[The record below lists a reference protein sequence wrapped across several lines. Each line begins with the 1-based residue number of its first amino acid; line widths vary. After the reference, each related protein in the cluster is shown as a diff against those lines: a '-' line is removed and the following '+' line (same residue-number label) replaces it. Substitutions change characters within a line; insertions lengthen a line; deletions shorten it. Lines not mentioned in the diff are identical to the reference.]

1 MNKNEQDQFGAKSF
15 AQDAASDLDGLSLPL
30 SPAQLG
36 VYFDHLN
43 DATGIRY
50 NLGQVTTIAGDL
62 DVELFRSA
70 AARLVAQTPALNMAI
85 VLIDDMPRQVSVS
98 DRPVVV
104 SFHDLRDTPD
114 PQAARAELVHHL
126 TFTPF
131 DLARDPLFRWAL
143 VKVKDGET
151 DWVQIY
157 HHIIADGWSF
167 QRLVAQLSAGYT
179 SLLADGYSRVVPE
192 VEPYADHIAEEIA
205 YQESA
210 VAVRDG
216 TYWRDL
222 LSDYTCAKPF
232 EERHVWSKDVPFIRH
247 RVVLEGAVLEG
258 MTRLAKAHGT
268 TSGQVVTAAIA
279 VMEALWSQSD
289 DIVLGTPLL
298 GRFGAMARSVV
309 SMSSNLGHLRIT
321 DIWSNSIGSLL
332 EDIKSQKLAG
342 REYLRYRYEDLKRD
356 LFETGTSAMLSRV
369 NINQMPFGYDV
380 RFGELSGK
388 TTNLSPGPLDGLSVA
403 LYPQS
408 DGRLIMDFDGN
419 ASAFDLEAVRH
430 MGEQVLHI
438 LDQFRDLGSERVL
451 GSLRLASDIEVE
463 CLSGFNATSCAV
475 EVGVLPDLLS
485 DRAVLDAG
493 SPAVVF
499 GDDALSY
506 GELEARSN
514 ALGRYLIGLGVGP
527 DAVVGIALPRSFE
540 MVIALVGVLK
550 AGGAYLPLDPE
561 YPEDRL
567 RYMLG
572 DSGADVV
579 ISRSD
584 VLERLGLG
592 GIDTN
597 TDTDTL
603 TQYQYTDRFVIP
615 THILCVDDAGLSAAL
630 ADQET
635 ARISNAERVAPLRP
649 DHLAYVIYTSGS
661 TGRPKGVGN
670 THGGMV
676 NRLRWSGSIKNHSS
690 STSDLPTLRL
700 LANSFGFIDFH
711 NGLLLGLEHGER
723 VMLVADPMLLLEAAA
738 DHITQDGSVA
748 LTLVPSLLRSL
759 SELPRFNAI
768 LHHASI
774 VVSGEPLPL
783 DLLHS
788 VQVKL
793 PDAEFWNFYGMS
805 EAAGDS
811 LYNRL
816 EGNGA
821 PIGAPLWNTQVHV
834 LSGSL
839 QIVPVGVWGEMYI
852 SGAGLARGYVGRS
865 DLTSERFIACPFGAA
880 GSRMYRTG
888 DLGRWRSDGVLE
900 FGGRSDDQVKLRGFR
915 IEPGEI
921 EAALERLEG
930 VGQAAVVVREIAGEA
945 RLVGYVTPQ
954 GEYRVTT
961 DSTTSVLEPSVLRA
975 GLSAELPEYMV
986 PSAFVVLGS
995 FPLSPSGKLDRRGLP
1010 APEITGVS
1018 EYEAPVTPDEALLCR
1033 LFGELTGAARVSVT
1047 ESFFALGG
1055 HSLLVMRL
1063 VARVRAERGVELPL
1077 RSVFAHP
1084 SARALAVALSQAGST
1099 RLGAVIA
1106 GSGFDDE
1113 GGAVLSLGQERL
1125 WSLSQLEAV
1134 PSGQYNIPIGL
1145 RLTGDLDVGALG
1157 AALECLVDRHAVL
1170 RTVIDAPDGI
1180 ARGRV
1185 LPRGSFG
1192 SVLEEVDL
1200 RGSGGVPEREAE
1212 ALSVL
1217 LAFARRPFDLAC
1229 DVRLRA
1235 LLVYVGP
1242 EEALLGLVADHGS
1255 FDGSSFAVFGAELSA
1270 LYDAARSEFA
1280 GDLGSALAPLEWQFG
1295 DWAAWQRG
1303 WLDAGGLEAGLE
1315 YWEDHLSGAPHILEL
1330 PTDYVRRA
1338 DRARIAGYHDVV
1350 IAPEVR
1356 SGLEALALLHGTTL
1370 YGVLLAGLGFVLS
1383 GLTRQDE
1390 VVIGSPSAG
1399 RVQEGSEALLGFF
1412 VNTLALR
1419 LAPGF
1424 ASDLGD
1430 YLEQV
1435 GGTVRDGLE
1444 HESAPFEQV
1453 VERVGVERSLSHAP
1467 VFQVMFAWQS
1477 QGGGSLGL
1485 GDLDIAGIDLPLGQ
1499 AKFDLS
1505 VSLAPDADGSIRGVL
1520 EYDGDLFTSVTI
1532 SRWCDVLGSVL
1543 EQFANAAHAAELCS
1557 LGSLRLASDIEV
1569 ECLSGF
1575 NATSCA
1581 VEVGVLP
1588 DLLSDRAVLDAG
1600 SPAVVFG
1607 DDVSE
1612 LWRA

>member
-1 MNKNEQDQFGAKSF
+1 M
-15 AQDAASDLDGLSLPL
+15 
-30 SPAQLG
+30 
-36 VYFDHLN
+36 
-43 DATGIRY
+43 
-50 NLGQVTTIAGDL
+50 
-62 DVELFRSA
+62 
-70 AARLVAQTPALNMAI
+70 
-85 VLIDDMPRQVSVS
+85 
-98 DRPVVV
+98 
-104 SFHDLRDTPD
+104 
-114 PQAARAELVHHL
+114 
-126 TFTPF
+126 
-131 DLARDPLFRWAL
+131 
-143 VKVKDGET
+143 
-151 DWVQIY
+151 
-157 HHIIADGWSF
+157 
-167 QRLVAQLSAGYT
+167 
-179 SLLADGYSRVVPE
+179 
-192 VEPYADHIAEEIA
+192 
-205 YQESA
+205 
-210 VAVRDG
+210 
-216 TYWRDL
+216 
-222 LSDYTCAKPF
+222 
-232 EERHVWSKDVPFIRH
+232 
-247 RVVLEGAVLEG
+247 
-258 MTRLAKAHGT
+258 
-268 TSGQVVTAAIA
+268 
-279 VMEALWSQSD
+279 
-289 DIVLGTPLL
+289 
-298 GRFGAMARSVV
+298 
-309 SMSSNLGHLRIT
+309 
-321 DIWSNSIGSLL
+321 
-332 EDIKSQKLAG
+332 
-342 REYLRYRYEDLKRD
+342 
-356 LFETGTSAMLSRV
+356 
-369 NINQMPFGYDV
+369 
-380 RFGELSGK
+380 
-388 TTNLSPGPLDGLSVA
+388 
-403 LYPQS
+403 
-408 DGRLIMDFDGN
+408 
-419 ASAFDLEAVRH
+419 
-430 MGEQVLHI
+430 
-438 LDQFRDLGSERVL
+438 
-451 GSLRLASDIEVE
+451 
-463 CLSGFNATSCAV
+463 
-475 EVGVLPDLLS
+475 
-485 DRAVLDAG
+485 
-493 SPAVVF
+493 
-499 GDDALSY
+499 
-506 GELEARSN
+506 
-514 ALGRYLIGLGVGP
+514 
-527 DAVVGIALPRSFE
+527 
-540 MVIALVGVLK
+540 
-550 AGGAYLPLDPE
+550 
-561 YPEDRL
+561 
-567 RYMLG
+567 
-572 DSGADVV
+572 
-579 ISRSD
+579 
-584 VLERLGLG
+584 
-592 GIDTN
+592 
-597 TDTDTL
+597 
-603 TQYQYTDRFVIP
+603 
-615 THILCVDDAGLSAAL
+615 SAAL

-635 ARISNAERVAPLRP
+635 ARIGNAERVAPLRP
-649 DHLAYVIYTSGS
+649 EHLAYVIYTSGS

-954 GEYRVTT
+954 GEIDVP

-1607 DDVSE
+1607 DDALSYGE
-1612 LWRA
+1612 LEARSNALGRYLIGLGVGPDAVVGIALPRSFEMVIALVGVLKAGGAYLPLDPEYPEDRLRYMLGDSGADVVISRSDVLERLGLGGIDTIPDTDTDTLPNTNPQTALLFPPIFYVLMMRV

>member
-43 DATGIRY
+43 DTTGIRY

-98 DRPVVV
+98 DRPVEV
-104 SFHDLRDTPD
+104 SFYDFRDTPD

-356 LFETGTSAMLSRV
+356 LFETGTSAMLARV
-369 NINQMPFGYDV
+369 HINQMPFGYDV

-485 DRAVLDAG
+485 DRAVLDVG

-597 TDTDTL
+597 TYTDT
-603 TQYQYTDRFVIP
+603 TYP
-615 THILCVDDAGLSAAL
+615 
-630 ADQET
+630 
-635 ARISNAERVAPLRP
+635 
-649 DHLAYVIYTSGS
+649 
-661 TGRPKGVGN
+661 
-670 THGGMV
+670 
-676 NRLRWSGSIKNHSS
+676 
-690 STSDLPTLRL
+690 
-700 LANSFGFIDFH
+700 
-711 NGLLLGLEHGER
+711 
-723 VMLVADPMLLLEAAA
+723 
-738 DHITQDGSVA
+738 
-748 LTLVPSLLRSL
+748 
-759 SELPRFNAI
+759 
-768 LHHASI
+768 
-774 VVSGEPLPL
+774 
-783 DLLHS
+783 
-788 VQVKL
+788 
-793 PDAEFWNFYGMS
+793 
-805 EAAGDS
+805 
-811 LYNRL
+811 
-816 EGNGA
+816 
-821 PIGAPLWNTQVHV
+821 
-834 LSGSL
+834 
-839 QIVPVGVWGEMYI
+839 
-852 SGAGLARGYVGRS
+852 
-865 DLTSERFIACPFGAA
+865 
-880 GSRMYRTG
+880 
-888 DLGRWRSDGVLE
+888 
-900 FGGRSDDQVKLRGFR
+900 
-915 IEPGEI
+915 
-921 EAALERLEG
+921 
-930 VGQAAVVVREIAGEA
+930 
-945 RLVGYVTPQ
+945 
-954 GEYRVTT
+954 
-961 DSTTSVLEPSVLRA
+961 
-975 GLSAELPEYMV
+975 
-986 PSAFVVLGS
+986 
-995 FPLSPSGKLDRRGLP
+995 
-1010 APEITGVS
+1010 
-1018 EYEAPVTPDEALLCR
+1018 
-1033 LFGELTGAARVSVT
+1033 
-1047 ESFFALGG
+1047 
-1055 HSLLVMRL
+1055 
-1063 VARVRAERGVELPL
+1063 
-1077 RSVFAHP
+1077 
-1084 SARALAVALSQAGST
+1084 
-1099 RLGAVIA
+1099 
-1106 GSGFDDE
+1106 
-1113 GGAVLSLGQERL
+1113 
-1125 WSLSQLEAV
+1125 
-1134 PSGQYNIPIGL
+1134 IPIPL
-1145 RLTGDLDVGALG
+1145 QTPLLFPRIFY
-1157 AALECLVDRHAVL
+1157 VL
-1170 RTVIDAPDGI
+1170 MM
-1180 ARGRV
+1180 RV
-1185 LPRGSFG
+1185 
-1192 SVLEEVDL
+1192 
-1200 RGSGGVPEREAE
+1200 
-1212 ALSVL
+1212 
-1217 LAFARRPFDLAC
+1217 
-1229 DVRLRA
+1229 
-1235 LLVYVGP
+1235 
-1242 EEALLGLVADHGS
+1242 
-1255 FDGSSFAVFGAELSA
+1255 
-1270 LYDAARSEFA
+1270 
-1280 GDLGSALAPLEWQFG
+1280 
-1295 DWAAWQRG
+1295 
-1303 WLDAGGLEAGLE
+1303 
-1315 YWEDHLSGAPHILEL
+1315 
-1330 PTDYVRRA
+1330 
-1338 DRARIAGYHDVV
+1338 
-1350 IAPEVR
+1350 
-1356 SGLEALALLHGTTL
+1356 
-1370 YGVLLAGLGFVLS
+1370 
-1383 GLTRQDE
+1383 
-1390 VVIGSPSAG
+1390 
-1399 RVQEGSEALLGFF
+1399 
-1412 VNTLALR
+1412 
-1419 LAPGF
+1419 
-1424 ASDLGD
+1424 
-1430 YLEQV
+1430 
-1435 GGTVRDGLE
+1435 
-1444 HESAPFEQV
+1444 
-1453 VERVGVERSLSHAP
+1453 
-1467 VFQVMFAWQS
+1467 
-1477 QGGGSLGL
+1477 
-1485 GDLDIAGIDLPLGQ
+1485 
-1499 AKFDLS
+1499 
-1505 VSLAPDADGSIRGVL
+1505 
-1520 EYDGDLFTSVTI
+1520 
-1532 SRWCDVLGSVL
+1532 
-1543 EQFANAAHAAELCS
+1543 
-1557 LGSLRLASDIEV
+1557 
-1569 ECLSGF
+1569 
-1575 NATSCA
+1575 
-1581 VEVGVLP
+1581 
-1588 DLLSDRAVLDAG
+1588 
-1600 SPAVVFG
+1600 
-1607 DDVSE
+1607 
-1612 LWRA
+1612 

>member
-1 MNKNEQDQFGAKSF
+1 
-15 AQDAASDLDGLSLPL
+15 
-30 SPAQLG
+30 
-36 VYFDHLN
+36 
-43 DATGIRY
+43 
-50 NLGQVTTIAGDL
+50 
-62 DVELFRSA
+62 
-70 AARLVAQTPALNMAI
+70 
-85 VLIDDMPRQVSVS
+85 
-98 DRPVVV
+98 
-104 SFHDLRDTPD
+104 
-114 PQAARAELVHHL
+114 
-126 TFTPF
+126 
-131 DLARDPLFRWAL
+131 
-143 VKVKDGET
+143 
-151 DWVQIY
+151 
-157 HHIIADGWSF
+157 
-167 QRLVAQLSAGYT
+167 
-179 SLLADGYSRVVPE
+179 
-192 VEPYADHIAEEIA
+192 
-205 YQESA
+205 
-210 VAVRDG
+210 
-216 TYWRDL
+216 
-222 LSDYTCAKPF
+222 
-232 EERHVWSKDVPFIRH
+232 
-247 RVVLEGAVLEG
+247 
-258 MTRLAKAHGT
+258 
-268 TSGQVVTAAIA
+268 
-279 VMEALWSQSD
+279 
-289 DIVLGTPLL
+289 
-298 GRFGAMARSVV
+298 
-309 SMSSNLGHLRIT
+309 
-321 DIWSNSIGSLL
+321 
-332 EDIKSQKLAG
+332 
-342 REYLRYRYEDLKRD
+342 
-356 LFETGTSAMLSRV
+356 
-369 NINQMPFGYDV
+369 
-380 RFGELSGK
+380 
-388 TTNLSPGPLDGLSVA
+388 
-403 LYPQS
+403 
-408 DGRLIMDFDGN
+408 
-419 ASAFDLEAVRH
+419 
-430 MGEQVLHI
+430 
-438 LDQFRDLGSERVL
+438 
-451 GSLRLASDIEVE
+451 
-463 CLSGFNATSCAV
+463 
-475 EVGVLPDLLS
+475 
-485 DRAVLDAG
+485 
-493 SPAVVF
+493 
-499 GDDALSY
+499 
-506 GELEARSN
+506 
-514 ALGRYLIGLGVGP
+514 
-527 DAVVGIALPRSFE
+527 
-540 MVIALVGVLK
+540 
-550 AGGAYLPLDPE
+550 
-561 YPEDRL
+561 
-567 RYMLG
+567 
-572 DSGADVV
+572 
-579 ISRSD
+579 
-584 VLERLGLG
+584 
-592 GIDTN
+592 
-597 TDTDTL
+597 
-603 TQYQYTDRFVIP
+603 
-615 THILCVDDAGLSAAL
+615 
-630 ADQET
+630 
-635 ARISNAERVAPLRP
+635 
-649 DHLAYVIYTSGS
+649 
-661 TGRPKGVGN
+661 
-670 THGGMV
+670 
-676 NRLRWSGSIKNHSS
+676 
-690 STSDLPTLRL
+690 
-700 LANSFGFIDFH
+700 
-711 NGLLLGLEHGER
+711 
-723 VMLVADPMLLLEAAA
+723 
-738 DHITQDGSVA
+738 
-748 LTLVPSLLRSL
+748 
-759 SELPRFNAI
+759 
-768 LHHASI
+768 
-774 VVSGEPLPL
+774 
-783 DLLHS
+783 
-788 VQVKL
+788 
-793 PDAEFWNFYGMS
+793 
-805 EAAGDS
+805 
-811 LYNRL
+811 
-816 EGNGA
+816 
-821 PIGAPLWNTQVHV
+821 
-834 LSGSL
+834 
-839 QIVPVGVWGEMYI
+839 
-852 SGAGLARGYVGRS
+852 
-865 DLTSERFIACPFGAA
+865 
-880 GSRMYRTG
+880 
-888 DLGRWRSDGVLE
+888 
-900 FGGRSDDQVKLRGFR
+900 
-915 IEPGEI
+915 
-921 EAALERLEG
+921 
-930 VGQAAVVVREIAGEA
+930 
-945 RLVGYVTPQ
+945 
-954 GEYRVTT
+954 
-961 DSTTSVLEPSVLRA
+961 
-975 GLSAELPEYMV
+975 MV

-1242 EEALLGLVADHGS
+1242 QEALLGLVADHGS

-1543 EQFANAAHAAELCS
+1543 GQFANAANAAELCS

-1588 DLLSDRAVLDAG
+1588 DLLSDRAVLDVG

-1607 DDVSE
+1607 DGALSYGELEARSNALGRYLIGLGVGPDAVVGIALPRSFEMVIALVGVLKAGGAYLPLDPEYPEDRLRYMLGDSGADVVISRSDVLERLGLGGIDTNTDADIHKAPTHILCVDDAGLSAALADQETARISNAERVAPLRPDHLAYVIYTSGSTGRPKGVGNTHGGMVNRLRWSGSIKNHSSSTSDLPTLRLLANSFGFIDFHNGLLLGLEHGERVMLVADPMLLLEAAADHITQDGSVALTLVPSLLRSLSE
-1612 LWRA
+1612 LPRFSAILHHASIVVSGEPLPLDLLHSVQVKLPDAEFWNFYGMSEAAGDSLYNRLEGNGVCFGSPLWNTQVHVLSGSLQIVPVGVWGEMYISGAGLARGYVGRSDLTSERFIACPFGAAGSRMYRTGDLGRWRSDGVLEFGGRSDDQVKLRGFRIEPGEIEAALERLEGVGQAAVVVREIAGEARLVGYVTPQGGQKVIRVTRQYDLSLRAFCITRGFKCRATGVYGPVCVCCAWLLPAEPERQAGPSWFTCARDYGCVGV